1 MRENGNRTR
10 VDPENSWAVVVAGE
24 FFRSVDVLLMS
35 LASEHQ
41 RVWHAE
47 KMIGYTSL
55 DAHVAGFGHSSTPK
69 QDVCD
74 V

>member
-1 MRENGNRTR
+1 MSIQKT
-10 VDPENSWAVVVAGE
+10 AGPLLSLVSFSE
-24 FFRSVDVLLMS
+24 AFVDVLSLS

-41 RVWHAE
+41 RVWHVE
-47 KMIGYTSL
+47 EMIGYTSL
-55 DAHVAGFGHSSTPK
+55 DAHVAGFGHSPTPK